1 MNEVIE
7 VVQAHI
13 NKLNEDLQVIQ
24 EVRSGKKS
32 RSKKQMPER
41 KPVIFPNVKVQP
53 HWLETLEAAAK
64 VLPNY
69 RWLCVAFH
77 LDIKPKTEQEI
88 REAIEQAIAPFDIV
102 DSWLIREMGIAFA
115 TKKKAKEYRTAWLNH
130 MIEQC
135 RSMQPKEQT

>member
-1 MNEVIE
+1 M
-7 VVQAHI
+7 
-13 NKLNEDLQVIQ
+13 
-24 EVRSGKKS
+24 
-32 RSKKQMPER
+32 
-41 KPVIFPNVKVQP
+41 IFPNVKVQP

-77 LDIKPKTEQEI
+77 LDIEPKTEQEI

-102 DSWLIREMGIAFA
+102 DSWLIRETGIDPIA
-115 TKKKAKEYRTAWLNH
+115 TRKKAKEYRTAWLNH

-135 RSMQPKEQT
+135 RSMQPKEPT